1 MSGDRPVVSLGVEGM
16 HRLVDVLRAAD
27 FEVLAPVVSDEA
39 LVVRPIQSFGDLPRG
54 VGMTSI
60 PGSARLTRRGDAA
73 RFGCALPAQSW
84 KPVVHPP
91 RTRTMTMAHSSPDGA
106 VVVSVTPRDA
116 VRRAL
121 LGVRP
126 CELAALDRFD
136 TVLIDRPPSP
146 EPVYAARRADTFVI
160 AVNCGAPSATCFCT
174 AMDTGPHVDGR
185 SARHDLE
192 VTELAP
198 PGRPGADPRYVIAA
212 ISDAGAD
219 LLAGVAASVATPDD
233 LHAVHAARDR
243 AMHAVDRAVGVGE
256 ADEMADVTLDHPVVA
271 EVLRG
276 AHDDA
281 RWQEIADRCVACGNC
296 TAVCPTCFCTRIDDV
311 GDLDGT
317 HVERWRTWES
327 CFSLEFSRL
336 GDHAVRHSLAAR
348 YRQWMT
354 HKLSAWHDQY
364 GESGCVG
371 CGRCTTWGPAGID
384 FAAEARRF
392 VHDEARPVVHDEVQD
407 ELQDEVIVP

>member
-1 MSGDRPVVSLGVEGM
+1 MNDDRPTVGVGVDGM

-27 FEVLAPVVSDEA
+27 FEVLAPVVRDDA
-39 LVVRPIQSFGDLPRG
+39 LVVRPIESFGDLPRG

-91 RTRTMTMAHSSPDGA
+91 RVRTMTMAQPSPDA
-106 VVVSVTPRDA
+106 PVVVSVAPRDPT
-116 VRRAL
+116 RRAL

-126 CELAALDRFD
+126 CELAALDRLD
-136 TVLIDRPPSP
+136 TALIGRPSSP
-146 EPVYAARRADTFVI
+146 EPTYAARRADTFVV
-160 AVNCGAPSATCFCT
+160 AVNCGSPSATCFCT

-185 SARHDLE
+185 SGGHDLE

-212 ISDAGAD
+212 VSDAGAAVLD
-219 LLAGVAASVATPDD
+219 ELAAASAATPED
-233 LHAVHAARDR
+233 LQAVRVSRDR
-243 AMHAVDRAVGVGE
+243 AVQAVDRAVEVH
-256 ADEMADVTLDHPVVA
+256 DVTLDEPAVA
-271 EVLRG
+271 RALGG
-276 AHDDA
+276 AHDDP
-281 RWQEIADRCVACGNC
+281 RWQEIADRCLACGNC
-296 TAVCPTCFCTRIDDV
+296 TAVCPTCFCTRIDDI

-317 HVERWRTWES
+317 RVERWRTWES
-327 CFSLEFSRL
+327 CFALEFSRL
-336 GDHAVRHSLAAR
+336 GDRYVRQSVTSR

-354 HKLSAWHDQY
+354 HKLSSWHDQY

-371 CGRCTTWGPAGID
+371 CGRCSTWCPAGID
-384 FAAEARRF
+384 FAAEARRI
-392 VHDEARPVVHDEVQD
+392 VRGAHEQVDEEVG
-407 ELQDEVIVP
+407 V